1 MTAARQLCD
10 GADSPLWELPSS
22 SPRFD
27 DHSHFTYVDSS
38 DPPLRRRLIRLVE
51 RLSGRTRLVK
61 RCRDFVE
68 SHPEPASFWADLPAA
83 AGVDLQ
89 MDGTPLSEIP
99 AKGSL
104 VVVANHPFGVFDGI
118 MLASLIARVRSD
130 FLLLTNARLRPVSQ
144 VAGQWLPIDVEEG
157 GESWKK
163 RTAPMLRAVR
173 HVRSGGCLVMFPS
186 GGVAT
191 TPKLLARRA
200 EEYPWAEGL
209 SVMLRGGRTPVLP
222 VFFHGQNGLLFNA
235 ASHISMTLR
244 LGLLMREALHR
255 LDKPMRIT
263 IGRLLQPSELPLG
276 SEDLPARLRAHT
288 LALGAVPLAA

>member
-1 MTAARQLCD
+1 MPFQLIMNCSPKRPRPFAVNNIERMKIGHHRVGYELLD
-10 GADSPLWELPSS
+10 LLTRRISPL
-22 SPRFD
+22 
-27 DHSHFTYVDSS
+27 
-38 DPPLRRRLIRLVE
+38 
-51 RLSGRTRLVK
+51 
-61 RCRDFVE
+61 
-68 SHPEPASFWADLPAA
+68 PA
-83 AGVDLQ
+83 
-89 MDGTPLSEIP
+89 
-99 AKGSL
+99 
-104 VVVANHPFGVFDGI
+104 
-118 MLASLIARVRSD
+118 RS
-130 FLLLTNARLRPVSQ
+130 
-144 VAGQWLPIDVEEG
+144 
-157 GESWKK
+157 
-163 RTAPMLRAVR
+163 
-173 HVRSGGCLVMFPS
+173 PS